1 MYKISTANKS
11 LDIKQLENS
20 VFEING
26 KNVSADIIALDENQ
40 LHIIVNHKSYTAD
53 LIAIDELGKN
63 LKLKIN
69 GKIFELNIKD
79 KIDLLLESMGLD
91 KALVKVIKDI
101 KAPMPG
107 LVVNILVKEGDIIKK
122 GDALVTLEAMK
133 MENIIKSPADVTIKK
148 INISKGLAL
157 EKGQVMIEFQ

>member
-1 MYKISTANKS
+1 MYKISTPTKS
-11 LDIKQLENS
+11 IDIKQLDNS

-26 KNVSADIIALDENQ
+26 KNVSADIITLDENQ
-40 LHIIVNHKSYTAD
+40 LHIIFNHKSYTAD

-107 LVVNILVKEGDIIKK
+107 LVVNILVKEGDTIKK

-133 MENIIKSPADVTIKK
+133 MENIIKSPADVVIKK
-148 INISKGLAL
+148 INISKGQAL
-157 EKGQVMIEFQ
+157 EKGQIMIEFV

>member
-107 LVVNILVKEGDIIKK
+107 LVVSILVKEGDVIKK

-133 MENIIKSPADVTIKK
+133 MENIIKSPADVVIKK

>member
-11 LDIKQLENS
+11 IDIKQLENS

-107 LVVNILVKEGDIIKK
+107 LVVNILVKEGDTIKK

-133 MENIIKSPADVTIKK
+133 MENIIKSPADVVIKK

-157 EKGQVMIEFQ
+157 EKGQVMIEFA

>member
-11 LDIKQLENS
+11 LDIKQVENS

-26 KNVSADIIALDENQ
+26 KNISADIITLDENQ

-53 LIAIDELGKN
+53 LIAIDESGKN

-107 LVVNILVKEGDIIKK
+107 LVVSILVKEGDVIKK
-122 GDALVTLEAMK
+122 GEPLVALEAMK
-133 MENIIKSPADVTIKK
+133 MENIIKSPADVVIKK